1 MTWSRFDLALTGT
14 LLVACEAEVI
24 YDVVG
29 QHPSHGWPLA
39 VEILLTACVT
49 VPLAGRR
56 RAPLGSLIVVMT
68 CLPLVAA
75 TLPNASTPQ
84 LLLFI
89 APYSVA
95 AYAPRNRALLGLAYS
110 GAAIGAIGLLTGS
123 GGLASWL
130 FSLGVWLAS
139 WTVGRT
145 LHSSRAIAAELQ
157 RTTDRIAA
165 ERGAREL
172 LAIAEQRTRIALELQ
187 TLVAHS
193 VSTMIVQTQ
202 AAQRLLEGSPEHA
215 DAAMSTIEETGR
227 QALTE
232 MRRIL
237 GVLRHPDDAAE
248 LAPQPGIGQI
258 PALVEQARQDR
269 QQVTLT
275 VEGEPGPLPA
285 SVDLGLYRILQEAL
299 SGSGDKDVLLRF
311 CAEDVQLT
319 VVTPG
324 RPHLDWPTPVMRER
338 VALCQGGIDVD
349 EQDQLVVRLPRLFEG
364 ART

>member
-1 MTWSRFDLALTGT
+1 
-14 LLVACEAEVI
+14 
-24 YDVVG
+24 
-29 QHPSHGWPLA
+29 
-39 VEILLTACVT
+39 
-49 VPLAGRR
+49 
-56 RAPLGSLIVVMT
+56 
-68 CLPLVAA
+68 
-75 TLPNASTPQ
+75 
-84 LLLFI
+84 
-89 APYSVA
+89 
-95 AYAPRNRALLGLAYS
+95 
-110 GAAIGAIGLLTGS
+110 
-123 GGLASWL
+123 
-130 FSLGVWLAS
+130 
-139 WTVGRT
+139 
-145 LHSSRAIAAELQ
+145 
-157 RTTDRIAA
+157 
-165 ERGAREL
+165 
-172 LAIAEQRTRIALELQ
+172 
-187 TLVAHS
+187 
-193 VSTMIVQTQ
+193 
-202 AAQRLLEGSPEHA
+202 
-215 DAAMSTIEETGR
+215 MSTIEETGR